1 MHQHNHLLTFK
12 PNYDIYNFLFIPS
25 FQIVICGKSVKG
37 FMDYD
42 RAYKQTNKQLFLLKI
57 FRYVMCKYMEY
68 VLVNIEL
75 NYANSPSPPSLFTI
89 VMNPIYHLHPRYILQ
104 IHSNNKHPL
113 TIYLSPYESTHL
125 E

>member
-1 MHQHNHLLTFK
+1 M
-12 PNYDIYNFLFIPS
+12 
-25 FQIVICGKSVKG
+25 G
-37 FMDYD
+37 YD
-42 RAYKQTNKQLFLLKI
+42 RTYKQTNEQIFILEI

-75 NYANSPSPPSLFTI
+75 NYANSPPPLHSLFTGI
-89 VMNPIYHLHPRYILQ
+89 MNPIYHLHPRYILQ
-104 IHSNNKHPL
+104 IHSNNNHSL